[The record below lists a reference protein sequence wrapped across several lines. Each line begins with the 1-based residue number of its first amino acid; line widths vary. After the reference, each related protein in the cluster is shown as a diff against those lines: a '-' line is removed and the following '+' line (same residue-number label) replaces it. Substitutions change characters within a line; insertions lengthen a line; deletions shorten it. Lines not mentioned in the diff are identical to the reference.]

1 MNNYPQKRNSDFNKF
16 EQPKGYAPADYPHGQ
31 SYPPSTHSQH
41 HLLNS
46 QYPPSNVQPPQAKEN
61 YPNAN
66 EFLSNSFLN
75 NYNKQSTSSTISHRP
90 QAAFDQKPTT
100 MMPPPPAQPSGGPSS
115 FPYSTTTA
123 ISSSSPAVAH
133 PTPPHP
139 QSHQPMVPAIRSR
152 DHRYFGET
160 VELVRPVFEKRK
172 RMTAKDIAQ
181 VDPWKLM
188 MSLKS
193 GLLAETTWAL
203 DVLSILLHD
212 DSTYLYFGLQHLP
225 GLLELL
231 LEHFKIYLSEIF
243 KDLFKDIEIENRRLA
258 NGLATDDEPS
268 FEEAFVRSVLEA
280 NEKFKEK
287 HNLQPEKAVV
297 LENGPSAGKE
307 SAEERSCKMRKSKR
321 IKLDTLSYQ
330 TENKQL
336 VLSKCENYTLKNRN
350 GVPVYF
356 VEDHDSLFI
365 NDMCKRWDKSN
376 RKLPRADHW
385 KKTFFSSTDFIQ
397 RTLQPPESSL
407 QFARKPKSSRA
418 EASPVTG
425 NGLTGNRLISNG
437 LTGNENSS
445 NVGSVS
451 SLDESSNRPQNGHQ
465 SDPEEHNGNSCYP
478 RFREMV
484 QVKRFLED
492 HENEV
497 YLRDSPPLCS
507 LDDYRESIAQKC
519 ICFSTLIRNLSFV
532 PGNDVQF
539 SRNTA
544 LLLILGRL
552 LLLHHDHLEKKS
564 TSKMSLTALDSL
576 FNEDEPDANEDECR
590 LDGRSSPADSQDDW
604 WWDHWNVLVFLRE
617 NALVT
622 ISNISGTLNLSKY
635 SEEIS
640 LPIFSGLLHWTICPS
655 SAALDNFKT
664 SSISSISPARLSLE
678 CLVKLSILE
687 DNVDLILSTPPHNRD
702 TTIFETLVNHLRRDE
717 EQTLREF
724 ALVLLYNFA
733 AADPNVARSIA
744 LSTDAIQQLV
754 LFIELAEHNS
764 LDQMSGAPGA
774 QSQSKGNAEQTG
786 TTLNM
791 VARAAMCLRC
801 LARVAENRTLFFSY
815 QQRILQLVMSN
826 VLDPKITNVI
836 ADVIYECSL
845 GESLIA
851 QIGYSSR
858 TRSRSS
864 SFSRSN
870 DQPERDRKETAND
883 LPKAELKT

>member
-1 MNNYPQKRNSDFNKF
+1 MNQNYPPNQQIKPPTMNNYPLKRNSDYNKF
-16 EQPKGYAPADYPHGQ
+16 EPPKSYPPTGYPPTG
-31 SYPPSTHSQH
+31 SYPPSSHHQ

-46 QYPPSNVQPPQAKEN
+46 PQYPPSSVPSQQAKEN

-75 NYNKQSTSSTISHRP
+75 NYNKQSSTISHRP
-90 QAAFDQKPTT
+90 QAAFDQKP
-100 MMPPPPAQPSGGPSS
+100 MMPPPQQFAPSSYPYPTTLSSSEPTPQPSQQ
-115 FPYSTTTA
+115 
-123 ISSSSPAVAH
+123 PAALPA
-133 PTPPHP
+133 PTREAP
-139 QSHQPMVPAIRSR
+139 
-152 DHRYFGET
+152 YFGEM
-160 VELVRPVFEKRK
+160 VESVRPMFVKRK
-172 RMTAKDIAQ
+172 RLTAKDISQ

-243 KDLFKDIEIENRRLA
+243 KDLFKDIEIENRLA
-258 NGLATDDEPS
+258 NGRQNEDEPS
-268 FEEAFVRSVLEA
+268 FEEQFVANVLEA
-280 NEKFKEK
+280 NEQFKKK
-287 HNLQPEKAVV
+287 HNLQAEKGV
-297 LENGPSAGKE
+297 ENGSIDRNGKDFCKEDEWE
-307 SAEERSCKMRKSKR
+307 SSKLKKSKR

-330 TENKQL
+330 TDNKQV
-336 VLSKCENYTLKNRN
+336 VLCKCENYTLKNRN

-356 VEDHDSLFI
+356 VEDRDSMFI
-365 NDMCKRWDKSN
+365 NEMSNKRWDKSA
-376 RKLPRADHW
+376 RKQPRSDADHW

-397 RTLQPPESSL
+397 RTLQPSENRL
-407 QFARKPKSSRA
+407 RFARNLNSSRK
-418 EASPVTG
+418 EPTILPASNDAT
-425 NGLTGNRLISNG
+425 SNG
-437 LTGNENSS
+437 LTSNTDSISS
-445 NVGSVS
+445 H
-451 SLDESSNRPQNGHQ
+451 DESRQNGHQ
-465 SDPEEHNGNSCYP
+465 SDSEEHDYP
-478 RFREMV
+478 RFRQKV

-492 HENEV
+492 QESEV

-532 PGNDVQF
+532 PGNDVQL

-564 TSKMSLTALDSL
+564 TSKMSLATVDSL
-576 FNEDEPDANEDECR
+576 FNEEEPPIEDECR
-590 LDGRSSPADSQDDW
+590 LDESIDSQDDW
-604 WWDHWNVLVFLRE
+604 WWEHWNVLVFLRE

-640 LPIFSGLLHWTICPS
+640 LPIFSGLMHWTICPS
-655 SAALDNFKT
+655 STALDSFKT
-664 SSISSISPARLSLE
+664 SSVSSISPARLSLE
-678 CLVKLSILE
+678 CLVKLSVLE
-687 DNVDLILSTPPHNRD
+687 ENVDLMLSTPPHNRD

-724 ALVLLYNFA
+724 ALILLYNLA
-733 AADPNVARSIA
+733 SADPNIARSIA

-764 LDQMSGAPGA
+764 MNLMNG
-774 QSQSKGNAEQTG
+774 QSVPLKENLEQT
-786 TTLNM
+786 TLAM
-791 VARAAMCLRC
+791 VTRAAMCLRC
-801 LARVAENRTLFFSY
+801 LARVAENRTMFFSY
-815 QQRILQLVMSN
+815 QQRILQLAMSN
-826 VLDPKITNVI
+826 VFDAKITRVI
-836 ADVIYECSL
+836 SDVIYECSL
-845 GESLIA
+845 GESLVA

-858 TRSRSS
+858 
-864 SFSRSN
+864 SRSN
-870 DQPERDRKETAND
+870 SLSRLKTSQCDRAETANS
-883 LPKAELKT
+883 ELKT

>member
-1 MNNYPQKRNSDFNKF
+1 MNQNYPPNHQHKPPTMNNYPPKRSSDFNKF
-16 EQPKGYAPADYPHGQ
+16 EQPKGYPPTDYPHGQ
-31 SYPPSTHSQH
+31 PGGYPPHSQ

-46 QYPPSNVQPPQAKEN
+46 QYPPSAQQAKEN
-61 YPNAN
+61 HYPNAN

-90 QAAFDQKPTT
+90 QAAFDQKPAA
-100 MMPPPPAQPSGGPSS
+100 MMPPPPAQQSGPSS
-115 FPYSTTTA
+115 FQPYPATTVAASST
-123 ISSSSPAVAH
+123 PAH
-133 PTPPHP
+133 PIPP
-139 QSHQPMVPAIRSR
+139 QSHQPPAVQSR
-152 DHRYFGET
+152 EQPRYYGEI
-160 VELVRPVFEKRK
+160 VESVRPVFEKRK

-212 DSTYLYFGLQHLP
+212 DSTYQYFGLQHLP

-243 KDLFKDIEIENRRLA
+243 KDLFKDIEIENSRA
-258 NGLATDDEPS
+258 NGLANDDEPS
-268 FEEAFVRSVLEA
+268 FEEAFVRNVLEA

-287 HNLQPEKAVV
+287 HNLQAEKSQ
-297 LENGPSAGKE
+297 ENGSLGQEPT
-307 SAEERSCKMRKSKR
+307 EEIGCKTRQSKLKR
-321 IKLDTLSYQ
+321 IKLDTLTYQ

-356 VEDHDSLFI
+356 VDDHQSLFI
-365 NDMCKRWDKSN
+365 NDMGKHWDKSN
-376 RKLPRADHW
+376 RKLPRSDADHW

-397 RTLQPPESSL
+397 RTLQPPESRL
-407 QFARKPKSSRA
+407 RFAKNLKSSHTK
-418 EASPVTG
+418 ASSA
-425 NGLTGNRLISNG
+425 NGPTSNLPTSNDLTANQ
-437 LTGNENSS
+437 NSHS
-445 NVGSVS
+445 GSVS
-451 SLDESSNRPQNGHQ
+451 SLDESSNRPTNGHQ
-465 SDPEEHNGNSCYP
+465 SPDLEEQQNESYP
-478 RFREMV
+478 RFREKV

-532 PGNDVQF
+532 PGNDVQL

-564 TSKMSLTALDSL
+564 TSKMSLSTLNSL
-576 FNEDEPDANEDECR
+576 FNEDDDECK
-590 LDGRSSPADSQDDW
+590 LDERPSSPADSQDDW
-604 WWDHWNVLVFLRE
+604 WWEHFNVLVYLRE

-640 LPIFSGLLHWTICPS
+640 LPILSGLLHWTICPS
-655 SAALDNFKT
+655 AAALDNFKT
-664 SSISSISPARLSLE
+664 SSVSSISPARLSLE
-678 CLVKLSILE
+678 CLAKLSILE
-687 DNVDLILSTPPHNRD
+687 GNVDLMLSTPPHNRD
-702 TTIFETLVNHLRRDE
+702 TTIFESLVNHLRRDE

-733 AADPNVARSIA
+733 SADPNIARSIA

-754 LFIELAEHNS
+754 LFIELAEQNS
-764 LDQMSGAPGA
+764 LNQQMNGAPGA
-774 QSQSKGNAEQTG
+774 LAKGNAAEQTG
-786 TTLNM
+786 TTSNM
-791 VARAAMCLRC
+791 VTRAAMCLRC
-801 LARVAENRTLFFSY
+801 LARVAENRTLFFTY

-826 VLDPKITNVI
+826 VLEPKITNVI

-845 GESLIA
+845 GESLTA
-851 QIGYSSR
+851 QIGYVNR

-864 SFSRSN
+864 SLSRSKELE
-870 DQPERDRKETAND
+870 PDRKEND
-883 LPKAELKT
+883 LVKA